1 MGKAAN
7 VSDLLKGQKIV
18 PVVIIENESQALG
31 LAQAL
36 IDGGINVIEVTLR
49 NDYGMKAIELIKQ
62 RYPDMLVLAGTV
74 NTSAQMVDVIEA
86 GADGIVSPGITTKLL
101 ETAQE
106 QAIPY
111 LPGVSSA
118 SDVLLAMEYGL
129 TECKL
134 FPATVVGGM
143 SALKAFK
150 SPFSTIQFC
159 PTGGVNEKNFKEFLA
174 LPNVMCVGGSWVSPT
189 DLIESE
195 NWAEIT
201 RLCENA
207 VA

>member
-18 PVVIIENESQALG
+18 PVVIIENESQAIG

-74 NTSAQMVDVIEA
+74 NTSAQMVAVIEA

-101 ETAQE
+101 ETAQ
-106 QAIPY
+106 QQTIPY

-159 PTGGVNEKNFKEFLA
+159 PTGGVNENNFKEFLA

-195 NWAEIT
+195 NWGEIT
-201 RLCENA
+201 RLCKNA